1 MGGESRGMTGHSLG
15 RREPSFRERA
25 GIGDSGRCRALRC
38 EGASPAASDRT
49 SLRGSGWALGGRGR
63 GLPSEPEGEVQVVPA
78 YEELEALPEWLA
90 KKPPSGQGNSV
101 TWNAATMLSGRR
113 QQQYGRAD

>member
-1 MGGESRGMTGHSLG
+1 MTGHSLG

-38 EGASPAASDRT
+38 EGASPAASHRT
-49 SLRGSGWALGGRGR
+49 GLRSGGAPGGRTR
-63 GLPSEPEGEVQVVPA
+63 VLSEPEGDVQVVPA

>member
-1 MGGESRGMTGHSLG
+1 MTGHSLG

-78 YEELEALPEWLA
+78 YEELEALPEWRSQRSYHRIKYIVWPGLQRRCYWA
-90 KKPPSGQGNSV
+90 SGNSMP
-101 TWNAATMLSGRR
+101 T
-113 QQQYGRAD
+113 Y